1 MLQILKV
8 SGNSL
13 SPAFNEGDFVLAAKI
28 PFVISGLRPGDV
40 VVFRHPEF
48 GTLIKRI
55 DHLSA
60 GGDEI
65 YVIGTQENSVD
76 SRQFGPI
83 KKEDVAGKVIL
94 HIRKPGG

>member
-8 SGNSL
+8 TGNSL

-28 PFVISGLRPGDV
+28 PFIISGLRPGDV
-40 VVFRHPEF
+40 IVFHYPAL

-55 DHLSA
+55 DYVSP
-60 GGDEI
+60 GGDDL

-83 KKEDVAGKVIL
+83 KKRDVTGKVIW